1 MMVDI
6 QESAPKERP
15 VLPQTLPVL
24 PLHVVTAFPGMV
36 LPVVVT
42 EEHERRA
49 LEHAVAADRLL
60 ALVTLRDEDGP
71 ATADNLYEVGVVAT
85 LHKMIQMPDDSRRLV
100 LRTMQ
105 RISVV
110 DVVADSPFVMA
121 RVAGLDDEESDSA
134 ETDAQFHA
142 LLRKFGSIVE
152 LSPYLPDEAYVQALN
167 LTSKSALADLVASAI
182 PLEVPEQQEVLAERN
197 VLARLKLVN
206 GHAQRV
212 LTRLELAD
220 KVGTDAREEMEKSQR
235 EYMLREQ
242 LKAIRRELGEDE
254 EGQEVH
260 ELRERVDSAG
270 LPEKALEAAER
281 ELGRLEHMNPAA
293 AEYSVIRTYLEWL
306 IELPWSKSSE
316 DHLNVVEAQ
325 SVLDEDH
332 YDLEKIKDRIVEYLA
347 VRKVKSDLK
356 GPILCFVGPPGV
368 GKTSLGRSIA
378 RATGREFVR
387 MSLGGTHDEAE
398 IRGHRRTYVGAMPG
412 RIIRAIRDAGTHN
425 PVIMLDEVDKVGADY
440 RGDPSSALLEVLDP
454 EQNFS
459 FSDNYLEVPLDLSKV
474 LFICTANVLQTIPAP
489 LLDRMEVIQLAG
501 YTEEEK
507 LHIAKRYLVPRQ
519 REEHGLTG
527 KQLRITDAALRDIIR
542 NYTREAGVRN
552 LERQIGTV
560 CRKITRKVAE
570 GQEDLP
576 TVTAANL
583 EEFLGRQKVF
593 PEVCERV
600 TQPGVVTGLAW
611 TPTGGDIL
619 FVEATRMPGGKG
631 FKLTGQLGDV
641 MTESAQAALSYVR
654 ANATRLGIVEDFFDS
669 SDLHVHVPGGAVPK
683 DGPSAGVTIVTALV
697 SLLTGRTVRCDV
709 AMTGEITLRGRVL
722 PIGGVKEKALAARR
736 AGLTTLVV
744 PRRNEG
750 DVAELTEELRSDV
763 EFIFAETIDDVLQ
776 AALEPEK
783 KGGRKRAKS
792 AE

>member
-6 QESAPKERP
+6 QETVPKERP
-15 VLPQTLPVL
+15 VLPQALPVL
-24 PLHVVTAFPGMV
+24 PLHAVTAFPGMV
-36 LPVVVT
+36 IPVVVT

-60 ALVTLRDEDGP
+60 ALVTLRDEDRP
-71 ATADNLYEVGVVAT
+71 ATADNLYDVGVVAT
-85 LHKMIQMPDDSRRLV
+85 VHKMIQMPDDSRRLV
-100 LRTMQ
+100 LRTIQ

-110 DVVADSPFVMA
+110 EVVADSPFVMA
-121 RVAGLDDEESDSA
+121 RVAGLEDEEGDPA

-167 LTSKSALADLVASAI
+167 LTGKSALADLVASAI
-182 PLEVPEQQEVLAERN
+182 PLEVPEQQEVLAEKD

-220 KVGTDAREEMEKSQR
+220 KVGTDARVEMEKSQR

-316 DHLNVVEAQ
+316 DHLNVAEAQ

-412 RIIRAIRDAGTHN
+412 RIIRAIRDAGTNN

-459 FSDNYLEVPLDLSKV
+459 FSDNYLEVPFDLSKV
-474 LFICTANVLQTIPAP
+474 LFVCTANVLQTIPAP

-519 REEHGLTG
+519 REEHGLKG
-527 KQLRITDAALRDIIR
+527 KQLRITDSALRDIIR

-570 GQEDLP
+570 GQEALP

-583 EEFLGRQKVF
+583 EQFLGRQKVF
-593 PEVCERV
+593 PEACERV

-619 FVEATRMPGGKG
+619 FVEATRMPGSKG

-654 ANATRLGIVEDFFDS
+654 ASATKFGIAEDFFDS

-709 AMTGEITLRGRVL
+709 GMTGEITLRGRVL

-736 AGLTTLVV
+736 AGLTTLIV

-750 DVAELTEELRSDV
+750 DVAELTEELRGDL

-776 AALEPEK
+776 AALGPEK